1 MNINESPISWL
12 LSPTSILEKFA
23 KAHNFLKTAK
33 CLASFTF
40 FKQNDQIP
48 GVKKNNPFFCFAYDP
63 PNFRKPPRETKTRFL
78 KKALPCYF
86 AICSLVEKCVS
97 NVLFPIS
104 STELLYAFIQ
114 KMIP

>member
-1 MNINESPISWL
+1 VNINESPISWL

-48 GVKKNNPFFCFAYDP
+48 GVKKNNPFF
-63 PNFRKPPRETKTRFL
+63 
-78 KKALPCYF
+78 ALPT
-86 AICSLVEKCVS
+86 ITLPTLENHLEKPRQD
-97 NVLFPIS
+97 F
-104 STELLYAFIQ
+104 
-114 KMIP
+114 

>member
-1 MNINESPISWL
+1 VNINESPISWL

-48 GVKKNNPFFCFAYDP
+48 GVKKNNPFFCFAYYYP

-78 KKALPCYF
+78 KKHFLATLPF
-86 AICSLVEKCVS
+86 VA
-97 NVLFPIS
+97 
-104 STELLYAFIQ
+104 
-114 KMIP
+114 